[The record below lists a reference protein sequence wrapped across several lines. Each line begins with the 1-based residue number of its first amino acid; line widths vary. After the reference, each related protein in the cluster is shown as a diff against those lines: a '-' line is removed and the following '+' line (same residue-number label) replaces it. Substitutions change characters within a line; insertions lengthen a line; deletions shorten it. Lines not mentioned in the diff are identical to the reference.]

1 MARKIKIDN
10 AVLKRHLREEK
21 SRRINYINKRVFYLI
36 VCEGEKTEPNYFES
50 LKKSLPKGVLELTSI
65 DIDGTGKNTLSII
78 EESIKLR
85 KCYED
90 KYLRKIDR
98 VWAVFDRDSFP
109 VENFNNAINKGE
121 NSKPKINCAWT
132 NEAFELWY
140 LLHFS
145 FYNTGVGREQYKHMI
160 EIEIN
165 KSAGKKGFKYL
176 KNSKEMFSLLEKYG
190 NQEFAIENAQKLEL
204 LYSDRSYSNHN
215 PCTKVHR
222 LILELQDLKNK
233 YVAQHA
239 V

>member
-78 EESIKLR
+78 EKSIKLR

-145 FYNTGVGREQYKHMI
+145 FYNTGVGRQQYKHMI
-160 EIEIN
+160 EAEIN
-165 KSAGKKGFKYL
+165 KSSGKKGFKYL

-204 LYSDRSYSNHN
+204 LYSDKSYSNHN

-222 LILELQDLKNK
+222 LILELQELKNK
-233 YVAQHA
+233 YVAQH
-239 V
+239 VV